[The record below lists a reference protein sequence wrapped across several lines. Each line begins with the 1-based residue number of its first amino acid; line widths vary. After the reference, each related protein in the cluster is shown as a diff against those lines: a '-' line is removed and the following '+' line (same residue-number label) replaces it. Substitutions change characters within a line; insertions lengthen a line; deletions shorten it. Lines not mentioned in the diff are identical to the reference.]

1 MYRAIYICAFFFVN
15 MPLQKLLNCYIADN
29 IYRYFC
35 ATCNNYFLLLLLL
48 ESIFDRNFVMFY
60 YYLCLLGRQAE
71 LFFFFMSL
79 VFDFYINNLYMY
91 IFGHE
96 NEAGFSLLL
105 YLLVAWKHIKI
116 ILFVFLNFEENN
128 LIKLNI
134 KYLSGEFNDVEK
146 KMSINILILRTF

>member
-79 VFDFYINNLYMY
+79 VFDFYINNLY
-91 IFGHE
+91 IFLGTKMRRVFHYYYTYW
-96 NEAGFSLLL
+96 LLGSTSKL
-105 YLLVAWKHIKI
+105 YY
-116 ILFVFLNFEENN
+116 LFF
-128 LIKLNI
+128 
-134 KYLSGEFNDVEK
+134 
-146 KMSINILILRTF
+146 